1 MSERFPRVL
10 FVGRTRYALPLPEW
24 LAKKF
29 DALERQLDFR
39 VLASARERGQELESG
54 RFRLL
59 RPLPPRFLDGVLFYL
74 RCPFAVRRQIRDFRP
89 EVIVAESPY
98 TGAAALIG
106 RALARG
112 RRPRVLVEVH
122 GDWRTATR
130 LYGSPRRRVLSP
142 IADRIS
148 RAVVRRGDAVRAL
161 SGYTEGLVE
170 DVRGVPV
177 TASFPTYTDL
187 TAFTAERVQPLPE
200 RPTAV
205 FVGMLEPYK
214 NVDGLA
220 EGWRRVSQRL
230 PEARLVLVGDGSR
243 RSVVEALLEEC
254 PDSLE
259 WHPALPP
266 DEVARK
272 LDEATVLVL
281 PSRSE
286 GLGRVIIEAFA
297 RGRGVVASDV
307 GGIPDLVR
315 DGVEGLLVDPTDL
328 EGIADALERVLSNQ
342 ELAQRLGD
350 AAHTRYREWHTTP
363 GEYASRMRALVEAS
377 LRDVGAVA
385 GERPRVLIVS
395 KSARVTGDPALAA
408 LREEV
413 DYCVLGRAER
423 GVPARMTALSP
434 GSVRLAR
441 RLLFWPLL
449 PVRVA
454 ALVRRFRPE
463 VVIAETPHLAFMVLL
478 GLALRRRRRP
488 RLVVETYGDWRAE
501 ARLSGTRVRALLA
514 PLADWAAR
522 YALRHADALRAASPY
537 TAGLAERAAG
547 APPVESFP
555 AYIDLQAF
563 LRPTRPL
570 PARPGALFVGML
582 ERSKDLGTL
591 AEAWR
596 LVAGRVA
603 DARLVIVG
611 RGALEDVVHRLRDDY
626 PGRVEHVPEAPPAE
640 VADRMDEATFL
651 VLPSRSE
658 GLGRVIIESF
668 TRGRPVV
675 ATRVGGIPDLVEDGV
690 NGLLVPAGDAI
701 RLADAMERVLSNRE
715 LAQRLAAG
723 ATAAAASLRWTP
735 DEYASRVRRLVE
747 RTLATAG
754 R

>member
-1 MSERFPRVL
+1 MSDRLPRVL
-10 FVGRTRYALPLPEW
+10 FVGRTRYTLPLPDW

-39 VLASARERGQELESG
+39 VLASARAPGQALEGG

-59 RPLPPRFLDGVLFYL
+59 RPLPPRFLDGVSFYL
-74 RCPFAVRRQIRDFRP
+74 RCPFAVRRQIKDFRP

-106 RALARG
+106 RAMTSG
-112 RRPRVLVEVH
+112 SRPRVLVEVH

-170 DVRGVPV
+170 EIRGVPV

-187 TAFTAERVQPLPE
+187 TAFTAMPVQPFPA

-214 NVDGLA
+214 NIDALA
-220 EGWRRVSQRL
+220 EVWRRVTRRL
-230 PEARLVLVGDGSR
+230 PEAQLVLVGDGSR
-243 RSVVEALLEEC
+243 REVVEELVAEHPE
-254 PDSLE
+254 SVE
-259 WHPALPP
+259 WHPELGP
-266 DEVARK
+266 DEVALK
-272 LDEATVLVL
+272 LDEGTVLVL

-315 DGVEGLLVDPTDL
+315 DGVEGLLVDPSDVD
-328 EGIADALERVLSNQ
+328 GIVDALVRVLSDR
-342 ELAQRLGD
+342 ELAERLGV
-350 AAHTRYREWHTTP
+350 AALTRYGEWHTTP

-377 LRDVGAVA
+377 LRDVGAVV
-385 GERPRVLIVS
+385 GERPRVLLVS
-395 KSARVTGDPALAA
+395 KSARSSADPALTA

-413 DYCVLGRAER
+413 DFCVLGRADR
-423 GVPARMTALSP
+423 GAPAGSTALAP

-441 RLLFWPLL
+441 HLFFWPLL
-449 PVRVA
+449 PFRVA
-454 ALVRRFRPE
+454 SLVRRFRPE
-463 VVIAETPHLAFMVLL
+463 VVIAETPHVAFMVLM
-478 GLALRRRRRP
+478 GLVLRRRRRP

-501 ARLSGTRVRALLA
+501 ARVSGARARVLVA

-522 YALRHADALRAASPY
+522 FALRHADALRAASPY
-537 TAGLAERAAG
+537 TASLAEHASG

-563 LRPTRPL
+563 LDPPQPL
-570 PARPGALFVGML
+570 PGRPVALFVGML

-591 AEAWR
+591 ADAWR
-596 LVAGRVA
+596 LLAERVPE
-603 DARLVIVG
+603 ARLVIVG
-611 RGALEDVVHRLRDDY
+611 RGALETVVDKLREDY
-626 PGRVEHVPEAPPAE
+626 SERVEHVPEAPPAE
-640 VADRMDEATFL
+640 IARRMDAATIL

-690 NGLLVPAGDAI
+690 NGLLVPAGDPE
-701 RLADAMERVLSNRE
+701 RLADAMARVLSDRE
-715 LAQRLAAG
+715 LAERLAAG
-723 ATAAAASLRWTP
+723 ARTAAASLRWTP
-735 DEYASRVRRLVE
+735 DEYASRVRWLVE

>member
-1 MSERFPRVL
+1 MTERLPRVL

-39 VLASARERGQELESG
+39 VLASAREAGQKLESG

-59 RPLPPRFLDGVLFYL
+59 RPVPPLFLDGVLFYL

-106 RALARG
+106 RALSRG

-187 TAFTAERVQPLPE
+187 TAFSAEPVRPLPE

-220 EGWRRVSQRL
+220 EVWRRVSQRL

-243 RSVVEALLEEC
+243 RSVVEALLEER
-254 PDSLE
+254 PDSVE
-259 WHPALPP
+259 WHPALSP
-266 DEVARK
+266 DEVARR

-315 DGVEGLLVDPTDL
+315 DGVEGVLVEPTDL
-328 EGIADALERVLSNQ
+328 EGIADALERVLSNR

-350 AAHTRYREWHTTP
+350 AARIRYHEWHTTP

-395 KSARVTGDPALAA
+395 KSARAAGDPALAA

-423 GVPARMTALSP
+423 GVPVRRTALSP

-449 PVRVA
+449 PARVA

-501 ARLSGTRVRALLA
+501 ARLSGTRMRALLA

-537 TAGLAERAAG
+537 TAGLAERASG

-563 LRPTRPL
+563 LRPPQPL
-570 PARPGALFVGML
+570 PDRPGALFVGML

-591 AEAWR
+591 ADAWR
-596 LVAGRVA
+596 LVAERVPE
-603 DARLVIVG
+603 ARLVVVG

-690 NGLLVPAGDAI
+690 NGLLVPAGDAT
-701 RLADAMERVLSNRE
+701 RLADAMERVLSDSE
-715 LAQRLAAG
+715 LAARLAAG

>member
-1 MSERFPRVL
+1 VTDRARPRVL
-10 FVGRTRYALPLPEW
+10 FVGRTRYDLPLPQW

-39 VLASARERGQELESG
+39 VLASARDAEGELAAE

-59 RPLPPRFLDGVLFYL
+59 RPLRPRFLDGVFFYL
-74 RCPFAVRRQIRDFRP
+74 RCPFAVRREIASFRP

-98 TGAAALIG
+98 TGAAVLIG
-106 RALARG
+106 RALAG
-112 RRPRVLVEVH
+112 RPRPRVLVEVH

-148 RAVVRRGDAVRAL
+148 RVVVRRGDAVRAL
-161 SGYTEGLVE
+161 STYTEGLVE
-170 DVRGVPV
+170 EVRGVPV

-187 TAFTAERVQPLPE
+187 TAFTARPVQPLPD

-220 EGWRRVSQRL
+220 EAWRRVVRRL
-230 PEARLVLVGDGSR
+230 PDARLVVIGDGSR
-243 RSVVEALLEEC
+243 RRVVEELLAEH
-254 PDSLE
+254 PDSVE
-259 WHPALPP
+259 WHPALSP
-266 DEVARK
+266 DDVAER
-272 LDEATVLVL
+272 LDEGTLLVL

-297 RGRGVVASDV
+297 RGRGVVASNV

-315 DGVEGLLVDPTDL
+315 HGVEGLLVDPSDP
-328 EGIADALERVLSNQ
+328 EGIAEAVARVLADR
-342 ELAQRLGD
+342 EFAERLAV
-350 AAHTRYREWHTTP
+350 AARTRYAEWHTTP

-377 LRDVGAVA
+377 LRDATAVP

-395 KSARVTGDPALAA
+395 KSARSAADPALVA

-413 DYCVLGRAER
+413 DYCVLGRAEPGAGPR
-423 GVPARMTALSP
+423 RAALAP
-434 GSVRLAR
+434 GSVRLVR
-441 RLLFWPLL
+441 TLLFWPLL
-449 PVRVA
+449 PFRVA
-454 ALVRRFRPE
+454 TLVRRFRPE
-463 VVIAETPHLAFMVLL
+463 VVIAETPHLAFMVLI
-478 GLALRRRRRP
+478 GSIFRRRRP

-501 ARLSGTRVRALLA
+501 ARLSGARARVLVA
-514 PLADWAAR
+514 PIADWAAR

-547 APPVESFP
+547 APLVESFP
-555 AYIDLQAF
+555 AYIDLHAF
-563 LRPTRPL
+563 MGPLQPVPSRPT
-570 PARPGALFVGML
+570 ALFVGML

-596 LVAGRVA
+596 LVAGRVPE
-603 DARLVIVG
+603 ARLVIVG
-611 RGALEDVVHRLRDDY
+611 RGALAPVVDKLLEDY
-626 PGRVEHVPEAPPAE
+626 PAGVEHVPEAPPTT
-640 VADRMDEATFL
+640 VARLLDEATFL

-668 TRGRPVV
+668 TRGRPVL
-675 ATRVGGIPDLVEDGV
+675 ATRVGGIPDLVNDGV
-690 NGLLVPAGDAI
+690 NGLLVKMGDAEQ
-701 RLADAMERVLSNRE
+701 LAEAMISVFSDRNVAE
-715 LAQRLAAG
+715 RLAAG
-723 ATAAAASLRWTP
+723 ARASAASLRWTP
-735 DEYASRVRRLVE
+735 DEYASRVRRLVD
-747 RTLATAG
+747 RTLTATG

>member
-1 MSERFPRVL
+1 VSERFPRVL

-39 VLASARERGQELESG
+39 VLASARERGQEVEFG

-59 RPLPPRFLDGVLFYL
+59 RPLPPGFLDGVLFYL
-74 RCPFAVRRQIRDFRP
+74 RCPFAVRRQIADFRP

-106 RALARG
+106 RALASG
-112 RRPRVLVEVH
+112 SKPRVLVEVH

-170 DVRGVPV
+170 EVRGVPV

-187 TAFTAERVQPLPE
+187 AAFTAEPLRPLPE
-200 RPTAV
+200 RPAAV

-220 EGWRRVSQRL
+220 EVWRRVARRL

-243 RSVVEALLEEC
+243 RAVVEELLADE
-254 PDSLE
+254 PGSVE

-272 LDEATVLVL
+272 VDEATVLVL

-307 GGIPDLVR
+307 GGIPDLLR
-315 DGVEGLLVDPTDL
+315 GGVEGLLVDPNDL
-328 EGIADALERVLSNQ
+328 EGIADALVRVLSDR
-342 ELAQRLGD
+342 ELAERFG
-350 AAHTRYREWHTTP
+350 AAAQERYREWHTTP
-363 GEYASRMRALVEAS
+363 GEYASRMRVLVEAS
-377 LRDVGAVA
+377 LRDVGAVT

-395 KSARVTGDPALAA
+395 KGARGQTDPALSA

-413 DYCVLGRAER
+413 DYCVLGRADPGE
-423 GVPARMTALSP
+423 PARKTALAP
-434 GSVRLAR
+434 GSVRLAG
-441 RLLFWPLL
+441 RLFFWPLL
-449 PVRVA
+449 PFRVA
-454 ALVRRFRPE
+454 ALVRGFRPD
-463 VVIAETPHLAFMVLL
+463 VVIAETPHLAFMVLA

-501 ARLSGTRVRALLA
+501 ARLSGARGRALLA

-522 YALRHADALRAASPY
+522 YALRRADALRAASPY
-537 TAGLAERAAG
+537 TAGLAESAAG

-563 LRPTRPL
+563 LRPVESL
-570 PARPGALFVGML
+570 PERPGALFVGML

-591 AEAWR
+591 ADAWR
-596 LVAGRVA
+596 LVAERVPE
-603 DARLVIVG
+603 ARLTIVG
-611 RGALEDVVHRLRDDY
+611 RGALEDVVHRLLDDY

-640 VADRMDEATFL
+640 VAERMDGATFL

-690 NGLLVPAGDAI
+690 SGLLVPAGDAA
-701 RLADAMERVLSNRE
+701 RLAEAMGRVLADRE
-715 LAQRLAAG
+715 LAERLAAG
-723 ATAAAASLRWTP
+723 AGAAAASLRWTP